1 MEVQENQMYDQETQR
16 AVLGPVLLSLLDL
29 LESLLLLMTSLPGSR
44 LRGEMTRRQ
53 GVGREFK
60 AEHHGKVCLERT
72 LFQRAGVA
80 RLDGLG
86 IPPCREEH

>member
-1 MEVQENQMYDQETQR
+1 MIRKSSEPFSV
-16 AVLGPVLLSLLDL
+16 LSLLDR

-44 LRGEMTRRQ
+44 LRGEMTRRRQ
-53 GVGREFK
+53 GVGRELK
-60 AEHHGKVCLERT
+60 VEHHGKVCLERR
-72 LFQRAGVA
+72 LFQRAVVA